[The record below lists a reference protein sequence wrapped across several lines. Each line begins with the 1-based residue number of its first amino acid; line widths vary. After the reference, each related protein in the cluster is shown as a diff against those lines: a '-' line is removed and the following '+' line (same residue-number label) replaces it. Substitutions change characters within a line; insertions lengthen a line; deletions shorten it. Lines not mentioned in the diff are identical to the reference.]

1 MIKISLAL
9 EDEET
14 NRTHSSTAAPELS
27 RLYLDIRREVD
38 SGTLLSE
45 MAQLSAIL
53 VKQPLPCPFPQ
64 PPRIHGP
71 PTEGLC
77 ELC

>member
-45 MAQLSAIL
+45 MA
-53 VKQPLPCPFPQ
+53 
-64 PPRIHGP
+64 
-71 PTEGLC
+71 
-77 ELC
+77 